1 MLRASA
7 DVLRADIDLSGHEL
21 AARDTSLF
29 AGRTSDPYVIF
40 KQEDAQV
47 LSTRTEHSSGAC
59 ASSGTNTLSGCH
71 CPRACA
77 LRLIVCTRV
86 ASDSSRDKPV

>member
-59 ASSGTNTLSGCH
+59 ASFRHKHSKRLSLPTCVCITSH
-71 CPRACA
+71 IVHACC
-77 LRLIVCTRV
+77 L
-86 ASDSSRDKPV
+86 